1 MDPQVFS
8 QIDSDGDG
16 YVSRDEWEDFS
27 RRKSCPAEL
36 VTKVSAFIGKDFGER
51 VSKAE
56 FIDYMDR
63 IWEDQENVIS
73 DDERSSMGIR
83 RDGSLDEDIRT
94 NFLGGGLSKSFDEG
108 DVGIQRLNGDTFE
121 ERLGKCS
128 EENQKLKDENKG
140 LKNKIEGLEKI
151 LREYEAEQK
160 QQQQQ
165 QQQGKIAESQWKEL
179 KTLIIKSHEELG
191 KTVKTVNDKI
201 SESFRNISGQLS
213 SSFGSAKRN
222 REIYAKKKK
231 EEKKEQEERRKAK
244 IKARSFDFDKN
255 PPQTPTAK
263 KVVPYRVVAVEEVEK
278 KKQQQA
284 KKTSVSSTMGEEGD
298 GETMDGLDTTVT
310 TPICTP
316 NNRSTRNNMDESRE
330 EVAKT
335 AIHDVTESIK
345 KHIKKMS
352 DEALSRI
359 RQSGGSEDEMK
370 QIKSELQK
378 ETKDVQKILEIMKTV
393 KKDVKDVADRKD
405 ANTKALAPP
414 QTNSLVKIQKEI
426 KSELKNSL
434 QVITDTIKTSGKRE
448 EYPAV
453 LVLVWIAVVIAA
465 FCWRSDDLDIQYT

>member
-160 QQQQQ
+160 EFDTKKKVYEKLIERLKQEKDNLKEKLMKEEQKYKEEDDMIEPAPRTSAASTDTWGSLRSLERTNHRRLYSEPVPKHASSKQMIQQQQQQ

-213 SSFGSAKRN
+213 SSFGSQDTNNSPGRIYMTGEYLSDSRGTSRTVSRTGSVASTPVSSRKIKKTKKNQHSKSPKTDAKLANAKRN

-244 IKARSFDFDKN
+244 IKAYDQRRVVVILDK
-255 PPQTPTAK
+255 TM
-263 KVVPYRVVAVEEVEK
+263 VVPWEMDDDDDDDDDD
-278 KKQQQA
+278 
-284 KKTSVSSTMGEEGD
+284 TSRGAAAD
-298 GETMDGLDTTVT
+298 G
-310 TPICTP
+310 
-316 NNRSTRNNMDESRE
+316 
-330 EVAKT
+330 
-335 AIHDVTESIK
+335 H
-345 KHIKKMS
+345 
-352 DEALSRI
+352 
-359 RQSGGSEDEMK
+359 GGSGYFL
-370 QIKSELQK
+370 S
-378 ETKDVQKILEIMKTV
+378 
-393 KKDVKDVADRKD
+393 
-405 ANTKALAPP
+405 
-414 QTNSLVKIQKEI
+414 
-426 KSELKNSL
+426 
-434 QVITDTIKTSGKRE
+434 
-448 EYPAV
+448 Y
-453 LVLVWIAVVIAA
+453 
-465 FCWRSDDLDIQYT
+465 YH

>member
-1 MDPQVFS
+1 MVMVGVAIFS
-8 QIDSDGDG
+8 
-16 YVSRDEWEDFS
+16 
-27 RRKSCPAEL
+27 
-36 VTKVSAFIGKDFGER
+36 
-51 VSKAE
+51 
-56 FIDYMDR
+56 
-63 IWEDQENVIS
+63 
-73 DDERSSMGIR
+73 
-83 RDGSLDEDIRT
+83 
-94 NFLGGGLSKSFDEG
+94 
-108 DVGIQRLNGDTFE
+108 
-121 ERLGKCS
+121 
-128 EENQKLKDENKG
+128 
-140 LKNKIEGLEKI
+140 
-151 LREYEAEQK
+151 
-160 QQQQQ
+160 
-165 QQQGKIAESQWKEL
+165 
-179 KTLIIKSHEELG
+179 LIITDRSYIL
-191 KTVKTVNDKI
+191 VVSI
-201 SESFRNISGQLS
+201 R
-213 SSFGSAKRN
+213 
-222 REIYAKKKK
+222 
-231 EEKKEQEERRKAK
+231 
-244 IKARSFDFDKN
+244 RSFDFDKN

-263 KVVPYRVVAVEEVEK
+263 KK

-284 KKTSVSSTMGEEGD
+284 KKTSVSSTMGEEGEKVKEPVPTSTPDQKHMRNVSSPARISVPPPIEDKLPPIEDKLED